1 MHVFVTPS
9 SIFVNLPEK
18 YFITFPDKY
27 YFFLFLVMIY
37 LRKPKPKDELKN
49 EEMQIETE
57 QKPAEN
63 RVVKN
68 ELLLAQGNWEDL
80 STKL

>member
-1 MHVFVTPS
+1 MVCASTLYLSTSLHYW
-9 SIFVNLPEK
+9 IKL
-18 YFITFPDKY
+18 I
-27 YFFLFLVMIY
+27 MIY

>member
-1 MHVFVTPS
+1 
-9 SIFVNLPEK
+9 
-18 YFITFPDKY
+18 
-27 YFFLFLVMIY
+27 MIY